1 MEQEIIKR
9 LDEQTAKIDEIARSV
24 EKLRKYFLVIVIITV
39 AGIVL
44 PLLGLVFAIPQFLN
58 VYKDAGL

>member
-9 LDEQTAKIDEIARSV
+9 LDEQAAKIDEIARSV
-24 EKLRKYFLVIVIITV
+24 EKLRKYFLIIVIITV

-44 PLLGLVFAIPQFLN
+44 PLIGLVFAIPQFLD
-58 VYKDAGL
+58 VYKNAGL